1 LNLPFLSSNPL
12 RRGELRRREHAGRLA
27 PAILLAITTF
37 HYYDVNA
44 LLLELSV
51 SVSANNKAV
60 NTAISAFL
68 GLCMCRPLATRKA
81 TVR

>member
-1 LNLPFLSSNPL
+1 LNPF
-12 RRGELRRREHAGRLA
+12 RRGKLRRREHAGRLA

-37 HYYDVNA
+37 RYYGGKA
-44 LLLELSV
+44 LLLRLSV

-68 GLCMCRPLATRKA
+68 GLRVCRPLATRKA
-81 TVR
+81 TAR